1 VNESGPNGHDPWSVA
16 GDVGQ
21 AGLRAA
27 GAVVEQ
33 LLALSRRLTD
43 VPMPISTFE
52 PSPAGTAGPAQ
63 ELRRLRADA
72 ERLIELY
79 GDWTRAL
86 LDGFTELAE
95 GRGGTDRLVAGPVAA
110 GTGATTT
117 AWLHLLDG
125 AGIPEAPLF
134 ATDLVAH
141 DGVVLAGTAV
151 SFDPS
156 TLGARAHTSDTAA
169 PGERTAGPT
178 EVRVTV
184 TVPAGAAPGTYHG
197 TVLATGLPE
206 VHLALRVDVV
216 A

>member
-1 VNESGPNGHDPWSVA
+1 MA
-16 GDVGQ
+16 GDVSQ

-33 LLALSRRLTD
+33 LLALSKRLTD
-43 VPMPISTFE
+43 VPMPISTFQ
-52 PSPAGTAGPAQ
+52 PPADGAASPAH

-95 GRGGTDRLVAGPVAA
+95 GRSPSDGLVAGPVEA
-110 GTGATTT
+110 GGVAVTRAYV
-117 AWLHLLDG
+117 HVFDG
-125 AGIPEAPLF
+125 NGVSEAPLF

-141 DGVVLAGTAV
+141 DGNRVPGTSV
-151 SFDPS
+151 SFAPAAVGGPPAVPPPPS
-156 TLGARAHTSDTAA
+156 T
-169 PGERTAGPT
+169 GPL
-178 EVRVTV
+178 EVTV
-184 TVPAGAAPGTYHG
+184 SVDVPCDATAGTYHG
-197 TVLATGLPE
+197 TVLARGLPE
-206 VHLALRVDVV
+206 VHLAIRLEVR

>member
-1 VNESGPNGHDPWSVA
+1 VSERSDRPNGHDPWSVA

-33 LLALSRRLTD
+33 LLALSRRLAE

-52 PSPAGTAGPAQ
+52 PPAGAAAGPAQ

-95 GRGGTDRLVAGPVAA
+95 GRNGDGGLAAGPAAA
-110 GTGATTT
+110 GAVVTTT

-125 AGIPEAPLF
+125 DGVPDAPLF

-141 DGVVLAGTAV
+141 DGTVIPAAAVTFDPPTLGPAATTPTEIRVCVVLPAGT
-151 SFDPS
+151 
-156 TLGARAHTSDTAA
+156 G
-169 PGERTAGPT
+169 
-178 EVRVTV
+178 
-184 TVPAGAAPGTYHG
+184 PGTYHG

-206 VHLALRVDVV
+206 VHLALRVEVMP
-216 A
+216 